1 MNGMN
6 KLVLKSFGKTY
17 IYNPSDVVYIGSSG
31 RKIIVHTASEDGEFY
46 GKLHD
51 VEEQLPNC
59 FARCHKCY
67 SVNLDFVSTCGSS
80 QVTLVDGTTLPVGR
94 SFKDSFNQALEQFL
108 SAELVHE

>member
-1 MNGMN
+1 MN